1 MFKQS
6 FLQAI
11 TVKNILYFISILVLC
26 IFAIILKFGF
36 TGYSFL
42 SLCLLFTALIVFLYF
57 MLSLR
62 KNRIT
67 KILKIIFTILV
78 SLLVTAII
86 IAEIPILNTSTKR
99 EKANSP
105 YCIVLGAAVHGDS
118 PSLVLWERIQAAYD
132 FLSQNPESIAILS
145 GGQGPGENISE
156 AQCMFENLME
166 MGIPRERLFLED
178 RSTSTIENIL
188 FSHDIIEELSPGTKD
203 FTIISSETHLYR
215 ACLAAQELGFIP
227 SAFYAKTKKTM
238 LRFSQYLRE
247 GFAVWVMWLF

>member
-6 FLQAI
+6 FLRAI

-166 MGIPRERLFLED
+166 MGILMILLKNYRPEPKILQLFQVKRIYTEHVWLHKNLAL
-178 RSTSTIENIL
+178 SHLL
-188 FSHDIIEELSPGTKD
+188 FMLKQKK
-203 FTIISSETHLYR
+203 R
-215 ACLAAQELGFIP
+215 C
-227 SAFYAKTKKTM
+227 SAFLNICARA
-238 LRFSQYLRE
+238 LPFGLC
-247 GFAVWVMWLF
+247 GCFN

>member
-11 TVKNILYFISILVLC
+11 TIKNSLYSVSILILC
-26 IFAIILKFGF
+26 IFAIILKFCF

-57 MLSLR
+57 ILSWR
-62 KNRIT
+62 KNKIT
-67 KILKIIFTILV
+67 KILKTILTILV
-78 SLLVTAII
+78 SLLITAII
-86 IAEIPILNTSTKR
+86 IAEIPIFSTSTKR
-99 EKANSP
+99 EKAASP

-118 PSLVLWERIQAAYD
+118 PSLVLWERIQVAYD
-132 FLSQNPESIAILS
+132 FLSLHPDSIAILS

-156 AQCMFENLME
+156 AQCMFETLRE
-166 MGIPRERLFLED
+166 MGIPRERMFLED

-188 FSHDIIEELSPGTKD
+188 FSRDIIEELSPGTRD

-215 ACLAAQELGFIP
+215 ACLVAKELGFTP
-227 SAFYAKTKKTM
+227 SAFYAKTAKPA

-247 GFAVWVMWLF
+247 GFAVWIMWLF